1 MYKFILVA
9 IITVVS
15 VFKSM
20 AQERVAIHSS
30 GTYFVQPVKDKKW
43 KNVNGEDFTEASY
56 KFYSGLTYI
65 TLTSETDAEIEL
77 DYILS
82 VKEGELQMEVTDEEG
97 TTMFGKSFT
106 ASQNGTVRLKLA
118 GGMVYK
124 VNFRGKDTSGSYKA
138 RWKQV

>member
-1 MYKFILVA
+1 MYKFILVVV
-9 IITVVS
+9 ITIVS
-15 VFKSM
+15 VFRSM

-43 KNVNGEDFTEASY
+43 KNVNGDDFTEATY

-65 TLTSETDAEIEL
+65 ILISETDTEIDL
-77 DYILS
+77 AYTLT
-82 VKEGELQMEVTDEEG
+82 VKDGELQMEVTNEEG
-97 TTMFGKSFT
+97 TAMFGKSFT
-106 ASQNGTVRLKLA
+106 ASQNGTVRLKLTR
-118 GGMVYK
+118 GTVYK

>member
-9 IITVVS
+9 VITIVS
-15 VFKSM
+15 VFKSI

-43 KNVNGEDFTEASY
+43 KNTNGEDFTEASY

-65 TLTSETDAEIEL
+65 TLTSGTDAEIEL
-77 DYILS
+77 DYILT

-97 TTMFGKSFT
+97 TAMFGKSFT

>member
-9 IITVVS
+9 VITIVS

-20 AQERVAIHSS
+20 AQERVTIHSS

-43 KNVNGEDFTEASY
+43 KNTNGGDFTEASY

-65 TLTSETDAEIEL
+65 TLISETDTEIDL
-77 DYILS
+77 AYTLT
-82 VKEGELQMEVTDEEG
+82 VKDGELQMEVTDEDG
-97 TTMFGKSFT
+97 KQFFDKSFT
-106 ASQNGTVRLKLA
+106 TTQNGTVRLKLA
-118 GGMVYK
+118 GGTVYK

>member
-9 IITVVS
+9 VITIVS
-15 VFKSM
+15 VVKSM

-30 GTYFVQPVKDKKW
+30 GTYFLQPVKDKKW
-43 KNVNGEDFTEASY
+43 KNTNGDDFTEVSY

-65 TLTSETDAEIEL
+65 TLTTEMDTEIEL
-77 DYILS
+77 AYTLT
-82 VKEGELQMEVTDEEG
+82 VKDGELQMEIIDEEG
-97 TTMFGKSFT
+97 TAMLDKSFT

-118 GGMVYK
+118 GGTVYK
-124 VNFRGKDTSGSYKA
+124 VNFRGKETSGSYKA